1 MCSSLSTFPAR
12 IHRPASFAERLF
24 VYGVLAFGI
33 VAWRPW
39 RRALLGW
46 LAVTVS
52 SPPVQQSAGL
62 LVLAVL
68 AAMGVSHVPV
78 FVDEA
83 DNVLGA
89 CLLAHGSVVY
99 RDFFSHHFPM
109 PYYLLASLGDPAAC
123 SVLAARHL
131 GTIAVTLAALTFAL
145 VTRNRLAPAALLVMT
160 LAGPSYYAQ
169 MYLAETVLSVGL
181 IMSLALLTERAQ
193 SLPGPIAFALRLI
206 ALLMLAS
213 SSQIGLM
220 AAGIIGLIM
229 LLQARG
235 QRRAVLVAGGAAL
248 AVWPIFFALHGA
260 FRAFVDQA
268 FLFNTEIYGKYL
280 DVSLLDPVALLWQM
294 LSFGRHRFSFVVDWL
309 AGQDADANV
318 ATFAVGFELALLML
332 LLGLAAV
339 RRGEVFFRLAL
350 VALLPICVARD
361 GFHLAPFVTLASFG
375 AAQLLPGLLSRS
387 RLAQAGAAVTV
398 VLALRLYFFALPT
411 DLAATDELAKSLKP
425 DAAVLKHARPGSPI
439 LYLPLSPHGY
449 LAANRPPGS
458 FYSFFLP
465 WEAELAGAEDRVIE
479 DIEARQVPVIVL
491 DQETPVWDK
500 YKFKDYAPKL
510 YAYIMRTYR
519 PEDDA
524 DARKARL
531 FVRAAH

>member
-1 MCSSLSTFPAR
+1 LSTFPAR

-24 VYGVLAFGI
+24 IYGVLAFGI

-39 RRALLGW
+39 RQALLGW
-46 LAVTVS
+46 LAVTVT
-52 SPPVQQSAGL
+52 SPPVQQSAGVL
-62 LVLAVL
+62 ALAVL
-68 AAMGVSHVPV
+68 ASAGVSHVPV

-83 DNVLGA
+83 NNVLSA

-99 RDFFSHHFPM
+99 RDFFSHHFPL

-131 GTIAVTLAALTFAL
+131 GTIAVTVAALMFTL

-160 LAGPSYYAQ
+160 LASSSYYAQ

-181 IMSLALLTERAQ
+181 ILSLALVTDRAQ
-193 SLPGPIAFALRLI
+193 ALPGPVAFALRLI
-206 ALLMLAS
+206 ALLTLAS

-220 AAGIIGLIM
+220 MAGVLGPLM

-235 QRRAVLVAGGAAL
+235 QRRAVLVAGIAAL
-248 AVWPIFFALHGA
+248 AVWPVFFALHGA

-268 FLFNTEIYGKYL
+268 FLFNTQIYGKYL
-280 DVSLLDPVALLWQM
+280 DFHLLDPVALLWQT

-309 AGQDADANV
+309 AGQNADTTV
-318 ATFAVGFELALLML
+318 ATFAVGFELALLL
-332 LLGLAAV
+332 LLVGLVAA
-339 RRGEVFFRLAL
+339 RRGESFFRLAL

-375 AAQLLPGLLSRS
+375 AAQLLPGLLERS
-387 RLAQAGAAVTV
+387 RLAQAGAAIAV

-411 DLAATDELAKSLKP
+411 DLAATDELATSLEP
-425 DAAVLKHARPGSPI
+425 DALVQKYAPPGAPI
-439 LYLPLSPHGY
+439 LYLPMSPDGY
-449 LAANRPPGS
+449 LAADRPPGS

-465 WEAELAGAEDRVIE
+465 WEAEIPGAEERVIA

-500 YKFKDYAPKL
+500 YKFRDYAPKL
-510 YAYIMRTYR
+510 YTHITRTYR
-519 PEDDA
+519 PQDDA
-524 DARKARL
+524 DARKARV
-531 FVRAAH
+531 FVRAAP